1 MSKQKV
7 SWQDTWKIYYYHYL
21 KVNLYTSL
29 MLSVIFLPLTLI
41 AYLCHYP
48 LWHILIQPQYGIP
61 LAILMFMI
69 QLFPIN
75 IYVLRNKTLN
85 AQFNDFH
92 IKLERNNGNNP

>member
-1 MSKQKV
+1 
-7 SWQDTWKIYYYHYL
+7 
-21 KVNLYTSL
+21 
-29 MLSVIFLPLTLI
+29 
-41 AYLCHYP
+41 
-48 LWHILIQPQYGIP
+48 
-61 LAILMFMI
+61 MI